1 MRIIEKN
8 KDFIDK
14 ALNAISANEFFK
26 TLTITQRE
34 NIVSKVAVFE
44 EYEDGEYL
52 VRLGESGDSLLVII
66 EGIVSVLIGEG
77 EEHFEI
83 SRLEESQMIGEMALV
98 LNENRT
104 ASCVSLGKTQV
115 LKLSKEVFKKIISA
129 IPEACFSM
137 MQLLAHRL
145 KRSSKMPVLSD
156 YCSITQL
163 PEPETLRLLPV
174 SFIQRHRVVPLKKN
188 KNNVTI
194 GYCDVFD
201 KALLDSVRRFIPGV
215 ILNPARIELDY
226 FNQILKCYGGEL
238 AVNDNVESDK
248 RKSSSIEELLKRLV
262 EEGGSDLH
270 ISAQQIPRW
279 RIDGLMREISGFGK
293 IKTDEVLHLL
303 EHMIS
308 PAISAQ
314 FNETGDADFAFSTD
328 DRSRFRINLL
338 RDSNGVSAVFRHIP
352 NNIMSLEE
360 LGMPD
365 ILRVWAEHPKGL
377 ILVTGPTGSGKST
390 TLAAMIDHIN
400 RLKNCHILTIEDP
413 IEYVHVSNSSLVN
426 QREVSVHTSSFSR
439 ALKAALREDPDVV
452 LVGEMRDLETV
463 SMALET
469 ANTGHLVLATLHT
482 STAIN
487 TVNRIIEQFPSDS
500 QQQIR
505 KSLCDNLIGVCCQR
519 LCRKVGGGRVPAYE
533 IMNMDYAMSNLI
545 REGKT
550 HMLETAIITGHGKGN
565 RLFNDTLVKLV
576 KLGKI
581 TKQEA
586 LSQTSDA
593 EDLIRKFSSM

>member
-34 NIVSKVAVFE
+34 NIVSKVAIFE

-201 KALLDSVRRFIPGV
+201 KALLDSVRRFIPGA

-238 AVNDNVESDK
+238 AVNDNGESDK
-248 RKSSSIEELLKRLV
+248 
-262 EEGGSDLH
+262 
-270 ISAQQIPRW
+270 
-279 RIDGLMREISGFGK
+279 
-293 IKTDEVLHLL
+293 
-303 EHMIS
+303 
-308 PAISAQ
+308 
-314 FNETGDADFAFSTD
+314 
-328 DRSRFRINLL
+328 
-338 RDSNGVSAVFRHIP
+338 
-352 NNIMSLEE
+352 
-360 LGMPD
+360 
-365 ILRVWAEHPKGL
+365 
-377 ILVTGPTGSGKST
+377 
-390 TLAAMIDHIN
+390 
-400 RLKNCHILTIEDP
+400 
-413 IEYVHVSNSSLVN
+413 
-426 QREVSVHTSSFSR
+426 
-439 ALKAALREDPDVV
+439 
-452 LVGEMRDLETV
+452 
-463 SMALET
+463 
-469 ANTGHLVLATLHT
+469 
-482 STAIN
+482 
-487 TVNRIIEQFPSDS
+487 
-500 QQQIR
+500 
-505 KSLCDNLIGVCCQR
+505 
-519 LCRKVGGGRVPAYE
+519 GRV
-533 IMNMDYAMSNLI
+533 L
-545 REGKT
+545 
-550 HMLETAIITGHGKGN
+550 
-565 RLFNDTLVKLV
+565 
-576 KLGKI
+576 
-581 TKQEA
+581 Q
-586 LSQTSDA
+586 
-593 EDLIRKFSSM
+593 

>member
-1 MRIIEKN
+1 MRVIEKN
-8 KDFIDK
+8 KEFIDK
-14 ALNAISANEFFK
+14 ALTVISANEFFK
-26 TLTITQRE
+26 TLNKTQRE
-34 NIVSKVAVFE
+34 SIVNKVGVFE
-44 EYEDGEYL
+44 EYEDGEYI
-52 VRLGESGDSLLVII
+52 VRLGESADSLLIII
-66 EGIVSVLIGEG
+66 EGIVSVLIGDS

-104 ASCVSLGKTQV
+104 ASCISLGKTQV

-156 YCSITQL
+156 YCSLTQL
-163 PEPETLRLLPV
+163 PDAETLRLLPV

-201 KALLDSVRRFIPGV
+201 KPLLDSVRRFIPGV
-215 ILNPARIELDY
+215 ILNPARIEFDY

-238 AVNDNVESDK
+238 AVSDKAESDK
-248 RKSSSIEELLKRLV
+248 RSASIDELLKRLV

-293 IKTDEVLHLL
+293 IKTDEVLRLI

-308 PAISAQ
+308 PAISEQ
-314 FNETGDADFAFSTD
+314 FNETGDADFAYSMD
-328 DRSRFRINLL
+328 EHSRFRINLL
-338 RDSNGVSAVFRHIP
+338 RDRNGVSAVFRHIS

-400 RLKNCHILTIEDP
+400 RVKNCHILTIEDP
-413 IEYVHVSNSSLVN
+413 IEYVHVSKSSLVN
-426 QREVSVHTSSFSR
+426 QREVNVHTSSFSR

-500 QQQIR
+500 QEQIR

-533 IMNMDYAMSNLI
+533 IMNMDYGMSNLI

-550 HMLETAIITGHGKGN
+550 HMLETAMTTSQGKGN
-565 RLFNDTLVKLV
+565 RLFNDSLIKLV
-576 KLGKI
+576 KFGKI

-586 LSQTSDA
+586 LSQTSDT